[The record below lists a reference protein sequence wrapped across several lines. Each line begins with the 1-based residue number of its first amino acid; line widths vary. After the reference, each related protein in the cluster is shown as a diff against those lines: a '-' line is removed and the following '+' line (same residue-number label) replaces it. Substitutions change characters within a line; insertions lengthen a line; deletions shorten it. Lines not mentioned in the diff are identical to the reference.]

1 MGLTGF
7 LSCVRHAALRFFV
20 VLPLIALAVF
30 PAGVMPTQGSD
41 GEMVL
46 VLCTGDGPMLMTLD
60 PTTGTFQKAPP
71 SSPKSV
77 CDWAMA
83 QAGVSLPAAITLPVP
98 PQTLVRAAPALA
110 SLDFRPTHDPR
121 GIYAR
126 GPPFLI

>member
-1 MGLTGF
+1 MGLAGF
-7 LSCVRHAALRFFV
+7 LSCVRRAALRFFV
-20 VLPLIALAVF
+20 VLPLLALGVF

-60 PTTGTFQKAPP
+60 PTTGTLQKAQP

-77 CDWAMA
+77 CDWAIA
-83 QAGVSLPAAITLPVP
+83 QAGVTLPAAITLPVP

-126 GPPFLI
+126 GPPSLI